1 MIDESG
7 GAFEFALGRTRRIAG
22 QSPSANSAEQSSN
35 RRRGRARC
43 LETNSRFRDE
53 EGDGAVGIVA
63 RPGQGSA
70 SLRLRDY
77 KHSRQTRV
85 GEGSVFKSGIAVRVR
100 RHADVKLLCDKW
112 IARRIRIWNCGITRG
127 GEGIPGDAPAT
138 VWRQRRE
145 AVHFHLEQE
154 IVGGGRFADR
164 DVIDEQ

>member
-1 MIDESG
+1 MGFARDSANRHDYACRAGGIPDYCIGRRRIAVVALRFHKCVIDESG

-53 EGDGAVGIVA
+53 EGDRAVGIVA

-85 GEGSVFKSGIAVRVR
+85 G
-100 RHADVKLLCDKW
+100 
-112 IARRIRIWNCGITRG
+112 
-127 GEGIPGDAPAT
+127 PGD
-138 VWRQRRE
+138 R
-145 AVHFHLEQE
+145 
-154 IVGGGRFADR
+154 
-164 DVIDEQ
+164 